1 MTDPNGNKLTQEE
14 MEQIRDILG
23 AEADNY
29 IRPWEDD

>member
-1 MTDPNGNKLTQEE
+1 MTDPNGNTLSEEE
-14 MEQIRDILG
+14 MEQIRGILG